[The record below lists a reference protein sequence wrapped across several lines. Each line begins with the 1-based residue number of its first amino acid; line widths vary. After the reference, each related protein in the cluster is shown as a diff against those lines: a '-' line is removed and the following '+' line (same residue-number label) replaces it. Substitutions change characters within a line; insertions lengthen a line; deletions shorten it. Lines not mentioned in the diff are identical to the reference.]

1 MKRKKLLIGAGVL
14 VLAAALAYANFAFKR
29 NSGKTVNAELVKA
42 RDLEAIVSA
51 SGKIQAKRTVN
62 ISADTSGRI
71 TQLSVEEGDRV
82 KLGQFLMQIDPR
94 NLRSMV
100 ESNEAS
106 LAVTR
111 STLEQLRVQILQSR
125 ENLSLARV
133 TVQRQRDLWAQ
144 QLTTKESVDKA
155 ETDLRVRES
164 ELRAAEQNLSTQ
176 QARIRQEQ
184 AGVANARYNLS
195 KVRIEAPID
204 GIITKR
210 NVEEG
215 ETAVVGTMNNA
226 GTVLLVLADMS
237 IIEAEVEVDET
248 DIPTVK
254 IGQIAKIT
262 IDAMP
267 GKTFAGKVTEV
278 GSSPINQTTAS
289 STANTSAGTQATNF
303 KVTVT
308 IDGQIPDVRPG
319 FTCSASITT
328 ATRSKAL
335 SVPIQ
340 AMAVRELTYDQAG
353 SIIRPKIDDKK
364 RRPSSTGS
372 GTASAEELQP
382 GQSRKEQEGV
392 FIIRDAHALF
402 LPVQTGIAGDKYFE
416 VLGGLKAGDQVIT
429 GPFNSVRDLQDGDQ
443 VKVDVTSKA
452 GGTAAT
458 TAAQKS

>member
-1 MKRKKLLIGAGVL
+1 MKRKKLLIGGAVL
-14 VLAAALAYANFAFKR
+14 VVAAALAYANFAFTR
-29 NSGKTVNAELVKA
+29 TSGKSVNVEAVKS

-51 SGKIQAKRTVN
+51 SGKVQAKRTVN

-71 TQLSVEEGDRV
+71 IQLSVEEGDRV
-82 KLGQFLMQIDPR
+82 KAGQFLMEIDPR
-94 NLRSMV
+94 NLKSML

-106 LAVTR
+106 LQASR
-111 STLEQLRVQILQSR
+111 STLEQQRVLLLQTR
-125 ENLSLARV
+125 ENLSLAR
-133 TVQRQRDLWAQ
+133 TQLQRQRDLWAQ
-144 QLTTKESVDKA
+144 QLTTREAVDKA
-155 ETDLRVRES
+155 ETDVRVREA
-164 ELRAAEQNLSTQ
+164 EARAAEQNLNTQ

-184 AGVANARYNLS
+184 AGVANARFNLS
-195 KVRIEAPID
+195 RVRIEAPID
-204 GIITKR
+204 GIITRR

-226 GTVLLVLADMS
+226 GTVLLILADMS
-237 IIEAEVEVDET
+237 IVEAEVEVDET
-248 DIPTVK
+248 DIPSVRL
-254 IGQIAKIT
+254 GQPAKIT

-267 GKTFAGKVTEV
+267 GKTFNGKVTEI
-278 GSSPINQTTAS
+278 GNSPISQ
-289 STANTSAGTQATNF
+289 TSANSQSSSAGQQATNF

-319 FTCSASITT
+319 FTCSAQITT

-340 AMAVRELTYDQAG
+340 AMAVRELTFDQSNA
-353 SIIRPKIDDKK
+353 IVRPKIDDKK

-372 GTASAEELQP
+372 GIATADELPP
-382 GQSRKEQEGV
+382 GHTRKEQEGV
-392 FIIRDAHALF
+392 FAIREGHAQF

-443 VKVDVTSKA
+443 VKIESA
-452 GGTAAT
+452 PGGAAVP
-458 TAAQKS
+458 AKKS

>member
-1 MKRKKLLIGAGVL
+1 MKRKKLLIGGGILL
-14 VLAAALAYANFAFKR
+14 VIAAVVYANFAFKR
-29 NSGKTVNAELVKA
+29 QAGKSVNVDTVKA

-71 TQLSVEEGDRV
+71 TQLSVEEGERV
-82 KLGQFLMQIDPR
+82 KQGQFLMQIDPR
-94 NLRSMV
+94 NLRSLV

-106 LAVTR
+106 LAATR

-144 QLTTKESVDKA
+144 QLTTRESVDKA
-155 ETDLRVRES
+155 ETDIKVRES
-164 ELRAAEQNLSTQ
+164 EVRAAEQNLATQ

-184 AGVANARYNLS
+184 AGVNNARFNLS

-226 GTVLLVLADMS
+226 GTVLLILADMS

-254 IGQIAKIT
+254 IGQPAKIT

-267 GKTFAGKVTEV
+267 GRTFKGKVTEV
-278 GSSPINQTTAS
+278 GSSPISQTTAS
-289 STANTSAGTQATNF
+289 TTSSAGTQATNF

-308 IDGQIPDVRPG
+308 IEDQIPEVRPG

-328 ATRSKAL
+328 ATRTKAL
-335 SVPIQ
+335 AVPIQ

-353 SIIRPKIDDKK
+353 TIIRPKLEDKK

-372 GTASAEELQP
+372 GTATADELPP
-382 GQSRKEQEGV
+382 GQSRKEEEGV
-392 FIIRDAHALF
+392 FAVRNGFAQF
-402 LPVQTGIAGDKYFE
+402 LPVKTGIAGDKYFE
-416 VLGGLKAGDQVIT
+416 VLGGLNPGDQVIT

-443 VKVDVTSKA
+443 IKIETPAAGVK
-452 GGTAAT
+452 
-458 TAAQKS
+458 KS

>member
-1 MKRKKLLIGAGVL
+1 MKRKKLLIGGGILL
-14 VLAAALAYANFAFKR
+14 VIAAVVYANFAFKR
-29 NSGKTVNAELVKA
+29 QAGKSVNVDTVKA

-62 ISADTSGRI
+62 ISSDTSGRI
-71 TQLSVEEGDRV
+71 TQLSVDEGERV
-82 KLGQFLMQIDPR
+82 KQGQFLMQIDPR
-94 NLRSMV
+94 NLKSLV

-106 LAVTR
+106 LAATR

-125 ENLSLARV
+125 ENLSLARI

-144 QLTTKESVDKA
+144 QLTTRESVDKA
-155 ETDLRVRES
+155 ETDIKVREA
-164 ELRAAEQNLSTQ
+164 EVRAAEQNLSTQ

-184 AGVANARYNLS
+184 AGVSNARFNLS

-254 IGQIAKIT
+254 VGQPAKIT

-267 GKTFAGKVTEV
+267 GRTFKGKVTEV
-278 GSSPINQTTAS
+278 GSSPISQTTAS
-289 STANTSAGTQATNF
+289 STASSSAGTQATNF

-308 IDGQIPDVRPG
+308 IEDQIPEVRPG

-335 SVPIQ
+335 AVPIQ

-353 SIIRPKIDDKK
+353 TIIRPKPEEKK
-364 RRPSSTGS
+364 RRGTSTGS
-372 GTASAEELQP
+372 GTATADELPP
-382 GQSRKEQEGV
+382 GQSRKEEEGV
-392 FIIRDAHALF
+392 FAVRNGFAQFI
-402 LPVQTGIAGDKYFE
+402 PVKTGIAGDKYFE
-416 VLGGLKAGDQVIT
+416 VLGGLTAGDQVIT

-443 VKVDVTSKA
+443 IKIETP
-452 GGTAAT
+452 GTGAK
-458 TAAQKS
+458 KS